1 MLLQPV
7 CDIAGNEKGNR
18 NERFYRYGVAHC
30 TCFLFAEKGI
40 KLWLETI
47 MQKEKN
53 TLVNLRK
60 LPFP

>member
-30 TCFLFAEKGI
+30 TCFLFAEKDDVI
-40 KLWLETI
+40 KDD
-47 MQKEKN
+47 KEDDFG
-53 TLVNLRK
+53 LD
-60 LPFP
+60 

>member
-40 KLWLETI
+40 KLWLPTNELQ
-47 MQKEKN
+47 M
-53 TLVNLRK
+53 K
-60 LPFP
+60 LQL